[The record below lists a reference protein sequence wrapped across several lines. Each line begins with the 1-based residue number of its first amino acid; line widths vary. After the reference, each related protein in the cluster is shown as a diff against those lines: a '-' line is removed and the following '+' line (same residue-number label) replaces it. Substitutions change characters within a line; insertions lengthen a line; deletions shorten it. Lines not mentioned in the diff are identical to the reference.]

1 MNADSTHPHP
11 KARASS
17 LLVARAA
24 EYVIIHRKPL
34 LDIISSLKH
43 EIKDI
48 DEETFRYLEAVDQL
62 PPHNIG
68 RADYTFNDPS
78 NVPSDTHI
86 ELLCGP
92 QPVKEYLTLTL
103 TLTNCN
109 YSLTQL
115 THSQVQYD
123 WIEFGFHEDCWVCT
137 LYT

>member
-92 QPVKEYLTLTL
+92 QPVKEYLIHTHPL
-103 TLTNCN
+103 
-109 YSLTQL
+109 QL
-115 THSQVQYD
+115 LADTTRTPQVQYD
-123 WIEFGFHEDCWVCT
+123 WIEFRFHEDCWMCT